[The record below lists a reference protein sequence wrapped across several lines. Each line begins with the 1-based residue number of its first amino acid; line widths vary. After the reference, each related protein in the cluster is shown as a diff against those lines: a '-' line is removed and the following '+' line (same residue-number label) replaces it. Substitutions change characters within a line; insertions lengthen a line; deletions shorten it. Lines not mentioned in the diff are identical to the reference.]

1 MKKIKILML
10 HLGYGGVEKQTVTM
24 ANYLADNYKIEIISF
39 YKLSDKPAYNVNP
52 KIDIKYL
59 YNGKPNKE
67 EFKEGLKSKRI
78 IKVLREGTKS
88 VKILFLKKHLII
100 KEIKKNDSDIYFSTR
115 CEYGKLLSKYGS
127 KKAIKLTQEHNYIE
141 TSKYKKEI
149 TKGYKN
155 LNYIIVISKY
165 HEYLYNEWFK
175 NSDVVIKRIENI
187 LDSTA
192 KNWSKLNNNA
202 IISVGR
208 FNYIKDFISLID
220 VFCLAKKANKGL
232 KLYLLGDGEEK
243 DRIIQRI
250 KNLKLEDSVI
260 MPGFVNSNEVEQYM
274 LKSDI
279 YIMTSLSECFP
290 MVLLEAYNC
299 GLPVISFDILTGPR
313 EIVKNEK
320 TGYLIA
326 NRNKEEMAK
335 KINNLIND
343 KIKLHEFG
351 TNAKKEAEKYRA
363 TSIIKKWQNIFK

>member
-10 HLGYGGVEKQTVTM
+10 HLGYGGVEKQTITM
-24 ANYLADNYKIEIISF
+24 ANYLADYYKIEIISF
-39 YKLSDKPAYNVNP
+39 YKLSDKPAYYINP

-67 EFKEGLKSKRI
+67 ELKESLKSKKV
-78 IKVLREGTKS
+78 IKVLKEGIKS
-88 VKILFLKKHLII
+88 AKILFLKKCLII

-127 KKAIKLTQEHNYIE
+127 KETMKLTQEHNYIE

-165 HEYLYNEWFK
+165 HEMLYNEWFK
-175 NSDVVIKRIENI
+175 NSDVIIQRIENI
-187 LDSTA
+187 LDSTV
-192 KNWSKLNNNA
+192 KNCSKLNNNA

-208 FNYIKDFISLID
+208 LNYIKDFISLID
-220 VFCLAKKANKGL
+220 VFSLAKKENKDL

-243 DRIIQRI
+243 DYIIKKVQD
-250 KNLKLEDSVI
+250 LKLEDSVI

-290 MVLLEAYNC
+290 MVLLESYNC

-313 EIVKNEK
+313 EIVKNGQ

-326 NRNKEEMAK
+326 NRDKEEMAK
-335 KINNLIND
+335 KINSLIND

-363 TSIIKKWQNIFK
+363 TSIIKKWRNIFK